1 MGKGWRRL
9 LAVMVVLVAFAAGCG
24 GDDGGGGGDDADAD
38 GCGSDLETINVPEDC
53 GTIQAA
59 ADSAAEGSLILVAPG
74 TYEEEVNV
82 TTDDLVIRGLDRDE
96 TILEGNFELENGIR
110 VLEADG
116 VAVENMTAQNYTGNG
131 FFWTGVDGYRG
142 SYLTAIRNGDYGIYA
157 FGSVNGTFEHSYG
170 SGSPDAGFYIGQCYP
185 CDALIDDVTAEWNG
199 LGYSGTNSG
208 GNLVIVNSVFTQNR
222 AGIVPNSQTSE
233 GCGPQNETTVVGN
246 LVVDNNNA
254 GTDAI
259 GAAVQGI
266 YNGILV
272 TGGNNNIIERNRVDN
287 HDVTGIAVVPRPEDD
302 PISPLPEAFPT
313 DCVEDAVAAPDDV
326 MADVDNP
333 LLWEA
338 VGNRVVGN
346 VVTNSG
352 EWDLVLL
359 TLDGQGN
366 GNCFADNEVD
376 GITAPPDIDAT
387 VPCDG
392 PQQTFQPEL
401 ARFLELADASD
412 NPEAVPYA
420 DVDLPDPGEQE
431 EMPDAATAPAEPAGP
446 PRTVDI
452 AAITVPDLP

>member
-272 TGGNNNIIERNRVDN
+272 TGGNNNIIERNRVDS

-302 PISPLPEAFPT
+302 PISPLPEAFPS
-313 DCVEDAVAAPDDV
+313 DCVADAVAAPDDV
-326 MADVDNP
+326 LADVDNP
-333 LLWEA
+333 
-338 VGNRVVGN
+338 GYRGFF
-346 VVTNSG
+346 
-352 EWDLVLL
+352 
-359 TLDGQGN
+359 
-366 GNCFADNEVD
+366 C
-376 GITAPPDIDAT
+376 
-387 VPCDG
+387 
-392 PQQTFQPEL
+392 
-401 ARFLELADASD
+401 
-412 NPEAVPYA
+412 
-420 DVDLPDPGEQE
+420 
-431 EMPDAATAPAEPAGP
+431 
-446 PRTVDI
+446 
-452 AAITVPDLP
+452 